1 MGGHKVI
8 LRHDLVYRTI
18 QLALEAEVTV
28 GDDTYQTVAFVDHRN
43 TTDMILRHDIES
55 LSHRR
60 A

>member
-1 MGGHKVI
+1 MVF
-8 LRHDLVYRTI
+8 RHDLVYRTI

-28 GDDTYQTVAFVDHRN
+28 GDDTYQTVAVIDHRN
-43 TTDMILRHDIES
+43 TADMILRHDIES